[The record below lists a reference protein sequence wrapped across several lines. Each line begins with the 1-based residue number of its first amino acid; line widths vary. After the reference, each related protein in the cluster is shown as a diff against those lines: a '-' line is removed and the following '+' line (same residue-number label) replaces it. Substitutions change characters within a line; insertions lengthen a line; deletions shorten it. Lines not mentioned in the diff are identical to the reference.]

1 MLYPK
6 IGDLLRKTIDD
17 AKLDNI
23 KSREF
28 KSNKERLVMIY
39 FLLNQRKDL
48 DQTKRQ
54 ELIQSILVKYDMQ
67 SARNILA
74 GPSKDDFKQTK
85 SNTLWLPIIVLRDM
99 LFNEDV
105 SPPNLFQEAR
115 DIAAHMSD
123 PDFLMDLKKSLS
135 LDDETFK
142 TTVAN
147 TEAMAQSYFEVTIS
161 NLLNKL
167 LPRARHIQQ
176 EECIKQVQRELSSQA
191 KKDIEGFRM
200 EFIREIE
207 EGSES
212 ESKSWVVPVL

>member
-1 MLYPK
+1 
-6 IGDLLRKTIDD
+6 
-17 AKLDNI
+17 
-23 KSREF
+23 
-28 KSNKERLVMIY
+28 MIY

-123 PDFLMDLKKSLS
+123 PDFLMDLKKALS

-212 ESKSWVVPVL
+212 ESKS

>member
-212 ESKSWVVPVL
+212 ESKS